1 VLLPGGPAVR
11 TAVVALGGNALA
23 RAGEP
28 ATITNQFRHAR
39 ESMAMVVELA
49 RAGWHIV
56 LVHGNGPQVG
66 DELVRNEIAR
76 RLVEPL
82 PLGVLVAETAGWIG
96 YMLQQSLQNAL
107 AVAQVPR
114 DVATVVTQTLVDR
127 YDPALSR
134 PSKPIGH
141 ALTEREVERLR
152 EAGRGVGQDGA
163 GHWRRMATSPQP
175 LGVVELAVVRRLVE
189 AGTIVIAAG
198 GGGAPV
204 YQDPLLGLEGV
215 DAVVDKDRVAGILAA
230 QLGAE
235 VLMILTNVDAVFEGW
250 GTSAARPIRRLDVAR
265 AEALIAEGGLDEG
278 GMRPKVEAAAEFA
291 RATGGRA
298 IIARLSDGPAALR
311 GETGTTIARE
321 P

>member
-1 VLLPGGPAVR
+1 
-11 TAVVALGGNALA
+11 LA

-66 DELVRNEIAR
+66 DELVRNEVAR

-107 AVAQVPR
+107 AVARVPR

-163 GHWRRMATSPQP
+163 GHWRRMATSPEP
-175 LGVVELAVVRRLVE
+175 LGVVELDVVRRLVE

-235 VLMILTNVDAVFEGW
+235 VLMILTNVDAVFQGW
-250 GTSAARPIRRLDVAR
+250 GTPAARPIRRMDVAR

-278 GMRPKVEAAAEFA
+278 GMKPKVEAAAEFA

>member
-1 VLLPGGPAVR
+1 
-11 TAVVALGGNALA
+11 LA

-107 AVAQVPR
+107 AVARVPR

-163 GHWRRMATSPQP
+163 GHWRRMATSPLP

-250 GTSAARPIRRLDVAR
+250 GTSAARPIRRMDVAR

-278 GMRPKVEAAAEFA
+278 GMKPKVEAAAEFA

-298 IIARLSDGPAALR
+298 IIAQLSDGPAALR

>member
-1 VLLPGGPAVR
+1 VK

-23 RAGEP
+23 HAGEP
-28 ATITNQFRHAR
+28 PTITNQFRHAR

-49 RAGWHIV
+49 RAGWSIV

-66 DELVRNEIAR
+66 DELARNEIAR

-107 AVAQVPR
+107 AAGQVTR

-134 PSKPIGH
+134 PTKPIGH
-141 ALTEREVERLR
+141 ALTDAEVARLR
-152 EAGRGVGQDGA
+152 EAGRTVGRDGA
-163 GHWRRMATSPQP
+163 GAWRRMATSPRP
-175 LGVVELAVVRRLVE
+175 LGIVELGVVRRLIE
-189 AGTIVIAAG
+189 AGTIVLAAG
-198 GGGAPV
+198 GGGPPV
-204 YQDPLLGLEGV
+204 YEDPLLGLEGV

-230 QLGAE
+230 QLGAQ

-250 GTSAARPIRRLDVAR
+250 GTPAARPIRRMSVAR
-265 AEALIAEGGLDEG
+265 AHQLMAAGALDEG
-278 GMRPKVEAAAEFA
+278 GMKPKVEAAAEFA
-291 RATGGRA
+291 ATTGGRA
-298 IIARLSDGPAALR
+298 IIASLSDGPAALR
-311 GETGTTIARE
+311 GETGTIITRE